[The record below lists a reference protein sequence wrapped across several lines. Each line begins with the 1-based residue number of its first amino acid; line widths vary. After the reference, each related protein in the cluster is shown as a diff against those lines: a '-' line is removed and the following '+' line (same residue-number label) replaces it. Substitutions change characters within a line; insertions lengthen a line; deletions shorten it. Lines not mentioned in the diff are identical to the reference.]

1 MNVVNHV
8 FALFMNLIEVSEK
21 RRGEKMDIAL
31 EVIGVISIVVGA
43 ILTITILGI
52 TIGIPTLI
60 DGIVLFAIG
69 ATYRAVK
76 DIQKKIK

>member
-1 MNVVNHV
+1 MG
-8 FALFMNLIEVSEK
+8 M
-21 RRGEKMDIAL
+21 AL

-69 ATYRAVK
+69 ATCRAVK
-76 DIQKKIK
+76 DIQKRIK